1 MSQVVQVTDKT
12 FQEEVLDAKTPVVVD
27 FWAPWC
33 MPCRMMAPILDEV
46 AIGAAGTAKVCKVN
60 TDENQ
65 HIAAQ
70 YGIMSIP
77 SLVFFKDGVEV
88 GRAVGV
94 QQADVLQGELDK
106 LAGTVV

>member
-1 MSQVVQVTDKT
+1 MSQVVQVTEKT
-12 FQEEVLDAKTPVVVD
+12 FQEEVLSSKTPVVVD

-46 AIGAAGTAKVCKVN
+46 ATSVGDGAKVCKVN

-65 HIAAQ
+65 SIAAQ

-77 SLVFFKDGVEV
+77 SLLFFKDGVEV

-94 QQADVLQGELDK
+94 QQANALKGELDK